1 MKPGR
6 VVFTI
11 LFAAAAVTQG
21 TVAPEPTPPQ
31 RPLVGNLNNQAK
43 APAFSSP
50 QEEMAPNGDRV
61 GHYPPYYHP
70 EQSGHRR

>member
-1 MKPGR
+1 MKLGR
-6 VVFTI
+6 MVLTI
-11 LFAAAAVTQG
+11 LFAAVAATQG
-21 TVAPEPTPPQ
+21 TVAVEPTPPQ
-31 RPLVGNLNNQAK
+31 RPLVRNLNNQDK

-70 EQSGHRR
+70 EESGHRH